1 MYAFISGR
9 VVAKSPAAVVLDNQ
23 GIGYEIHI
31 SLNTYTRI
39 QHLEECRLY
48 TYLVVR
54 EDAHIL
60 FGFADEAEKELFVH
74 LISVSGVGPNTAR
87 MVLSAMLPQEFIQAI
102 IMEDETA
109 LGRIKGI
116 GPKSAKRLIVE
127 LKDKVGKAGH
137 TMLTT
142 PDAGNTARAE
152 ALSALVALG
161 FSRPASEKAIQKAA
175 QSLAPGIPAEEIIKL
190 ALKNL

>member
-9 VVAKSPAAVVLDNQ
+9 VVAKSPAVVVLDNH
-23 GIGYEIHI
+23 GIGYEVHI

-48 TYLVVR
+48 SYLVVR

-87 MVLSAMLPQEFIQAI
+87 MVLSAMLPQEFVQAI
-102 IMEDETA
+102 IMEDEGA

-137 TMLTT
+137 AMLSA

-175 QSLAPGIPAEEIIKL
+175 QGLPPGTPAEEIIKL

>member
-1 MYAFISGR
+1 MYSFISGR
-9 VVAKSPAAVVLDNQ
+9 VVAKSPAVVVLDNH

-87 MVLSAMLPQEFIQAI
+87 MVLSAMLPQEFVQAI
-102 IMEDETA
+102 IMEDEGA

-137 TMLTT
+137 TMLSA

-161 FSRPASEKAIQKAA
+161 FSRPASEKAIHKAA
-175 QSLAPGIPAEEIIKL
+175 QGLAPGIPAEEIIKL